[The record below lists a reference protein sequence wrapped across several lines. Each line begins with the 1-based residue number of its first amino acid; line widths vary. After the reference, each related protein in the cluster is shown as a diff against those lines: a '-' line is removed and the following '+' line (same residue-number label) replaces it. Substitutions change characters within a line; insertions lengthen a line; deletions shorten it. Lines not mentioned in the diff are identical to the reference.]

1 MRVMKPVYGSAVMFT
16 AKNLMS
22 ALAVISMMLVGLL
35 AAAQAEVVRIA
46 VASNFKPA
54 MDELELVFEEQS
66 GHDLLVSAGST
77 GKLYAQIVNGAPYDV
92 FLSADQE
99 RPRLLIEEG
108 RAQDQFT
115 YAVGRIVL
123 LDPIA
128 KSAGPDR
135 LTQMNFRRLA
145 IANPELAPYGQ
156 AARQVITTLGLFDA
170 LQDRIV
176 LGENIG
182 QTYAFI
188 RTGNAELGFVALS
201 QLDPKVREQTGLVW
215 IPPQESY
222 NPIRQDAVLLRRGE
236 QNAAAQDFI
245 HFLKSEKAKALIRG
259 HGYETE

>member
-1 MRVMKPVYGSAVMFT
+1 
-16 AKNLMS
+16 MS
-22 ALAVISMMLVGLL
+22 ALAVISTMLVGLL
-35 AAAQAEVVRIA
+35 AVAQAEVVRIA

-77 GKLYAQIVNGAPYDV
+77 GKLYAQIINGAPYDV

-99 RPRLLIEEG
+99 RPRRLVEVS
-108 RAQDQFT
+108 RAQDRFT

-135 LTQMNFRRLA
+135 LEQMSFRRLA

-156 AARQVITTLGLFDA
+156 AARQVLTTLGLFEA

-188 RTGNAELGFVALS
+188 WTGNAELGFVALS
-201 QLDPKVREQTGLVW
+201 QLDPEVREQTGLVW
-215 IPPQESY
+215 IPPQESSD
-222 NPIRQDAVLLRRGE
+222 PIRQDAVLLRHGGE
-236 QNAAAQDFI
+236 NAAATDFI
-245 HFLKSEKAKALIRG
+245 NFLKSEKAKALIRG